1 MVLFE
6 RYDQDANGNKY
17 TETKNRYDSYYL
29 TADGDKYTFA
39 KRDVNLWSDR
49 ASAFVPLRY
58 TANLQYEGAANGV
71 VTSEAWNEYY
81 LNGYH
86 GELKSY
92 KYSDKGSLGE
102 DGNGKFDYATAIKY
116 TDNAS
121 KHILGLPVDVTVTG
135 GDGSLYHHVTAKYN
149 TNYANHITQITQQL
163 NDGEAV
169 TDYKYDSYGNIIQK
183 TLPANG
189 KGQRMWYKY
198 RYEPEMNMYVE
209 RIDDAWGY
217 RSEQGNFDYRY
228 GIAKEHRD
236 LNNFYYETD
245 VDDLGRITGVRG
257 PNELAT
263 GVPYAIAF
271 EYQPLATFNESGITA
286 PAYAVTKHYDI
297 QHPNDDLE
305 TVTFVDGFGRA
316 VQVKKDGVVTSASKG
331 SSAKDENVMIVSG
344 RNVYDAFGRVAKAF
358 YPTTEGTGSKSTFS
372 KSFDNVSP
380 TVTVYDVLDRA
391 TSVALPDNSTTTT
404 AYTVDNSSHTLVT
417 TVTDALH
424 NVQATHT
431 NGSGKTLKT
440 IQKSGPDGEITTSF
454 EYDGIQRLVR
464 VTDTEGN
471 VTTST
476 YDMGD
481 RRTEVNHPASGITS
495 FTYDALGNVLTKQTA
510 NLAKEGKFITY
521 DYDYQRL
528 TGINYP
534 DHPENNVKYYYGGRN
549 ASQNRIGRLML
560 REDGTGAIE
569 YFYGKM
575 GEVTKTRRTIIVP
588 NQAIA
593 TYVTQW
599 TYDSH
604 NRLLEMIY
612 PDEEKITYSYNLGGQ
627 LEKVHGYKS
636 YGYDYVSKIGY
647 DKFEQRTYL
656 KYCNGA
662 ETFYTYDPQRR
673 RLQNLN
679 VNSGGNTIMD
689 NAYTYDAVSNVLSVI
704 NGASVPQSG
713 KAGGQMA
720 HAYTYDALY
729 RLVGATGTYTGAD
742 NKTASYTLAMGYDN
756 MHRITSKRQ
765 ILTQNNVQ
773 FNGTLN
779 AGYDLSYT
787 YGTETGKKFQLANVK
802 DVNYRTE
809 ETPSESENVNNNH
822 AYEYDANG
830 NLVYVN
836 TSRTKKDGM
845 ADEKTAERKLKWD
858 EENRLLASDDNGFVT
873 NYWYDAD
880 GERTVK
886 TSGESDQVYVN
897 SEFAGGRTNTAKFSL
912 YVSPY
917 LVANQGG
924 RYTKH
929 IYIGSQ
935 RVVSKIG
942 DFDSYGS
949 DPRRIQYAGSETDG
963 LSVDYKGKYTGQLQA
978 IKDNYATFAVP
989 YNGEDNN
996 DYVDGKGFCCND
1008 GSLEAAQA
1016 RVMARAMKNNFQEG
1030 DSYEKMQFYYHP
1042 DHLGSSSY
1050 ITNLDGEVV
1059 QHIEYVP
1066 FGEVFVEERN
1076 NIWNTPYLFNAKEFD
1091 EETGL
1096 YYYGAR
1102 YYDPKVSLWI
1112 SPDPIQEK
1120 YPNTSTYCYTHNN
1133 PIVYHDPNGKDAILI
1148 VYPDYS
1154 INICNTPEINIPYI
1168 GKIPKQ
1174 KININSVGHA
1184 GVLLINNKTGVTQYY
1199 EYGRYKTTDG
1209 TVGRVRKVK
1218 VSNVTI
1224 GKDGKP
1230 TINSLNKVLGELSK
1244 KAGQGGRIDGAYIIS
1259 DEFEKMNDY
1268 ANSKFMES
1276 NPSDGNTAYNKN
1288 RKPYSILR
1296 HNCGTFAADVIN
1308 QDESVDAPCI
1318 INPTPVN
1325 IVDEYQE
1332 EGNAAVK
1339 YDPNNNKT
1347 TIGKGD
1353 ESDAKKN

>member
-1 MVLFE
+1 M
-6 RYDQDANGNKY
+6 
-17 TETKNRYDSYYL
+17 
-29 TADGDKYTFA
+29 
-39 KRDVNLWSDR
+39 
-49 ASAFVPLRY
+49 
-58 TANLQYEGAANGV
+58 
-71 VTSEAWNEYY
+71 
-81 LNGYH
+81 
-86 GELKSY
+86 
-92 KYSDKGSLGE
+92 
-102 DGNGKFDYATAIKY
+102 
-116 TDNAS
+116 
-121 KHILGLPVDVTVTG
+121 
-135 GDGSLYHHVTAKYN
+135 
-149 TNYANHITQITQQL
+149 
-163 NDGEAV
+163 
-169 TDYKYDSYGNIIQK
+169 
-183 TLPANG
+183 
-189 KGQRMWYKY
+189 
-198 RYEPEMNMYVE
+198 
-209 RIDDAWGY
+209 
-217 RSEQGNFDYRY
+217 
-228 GIAKEHRD
+228 
-236 LNNFYYETD
+236 
-245 VDDLGRITGVRG
+245 
-257 PNELAT
+257 
-263 GVPYAIAF
+263 
-271 EYQPLATFNESGITA
+271 
-286 PAYAVTKHYDI
+286 
-297 QHPNDDLE
+297 
-305 TVTFVDGFGRA
+305 
-316 VQVKKDGVVTSASKG
+316 TSASKG
-331 SSAKDENVMIVSG
+331 NSAKDENVMIVSG
-344 RNVYDAFGRVAKAF
+344 RNMYDAFGRVAKAF
-358 YPTTEGTGSKSTFS
+358 YPTTEGTGSKSTFN

-391 TSVALPDNSTTTT
+391 TSVTLPDNSTTTT
-404 AYTVDNSSHTLVT
+404 AYTVDNSSHALVT

-560 REDGTGAIE
+560 REDGIGAIE

-575 GEVTKTRRTIIVP
+575 GEVTKTRRTMIVP

-673 RLQNLN
+673 RLQNLT

-704 NGASVPQSG
+704 NGASVPKSG

-720 HAYTYDALY
+720 HTYTYDALY
-729 RLVGATGTYTGAD
+729 RLVSATGTYTGAD

-787 YGTETGKKFQLANVK
+787 YGTDTGKKFQLANVK

-963 LSVDYKGKYTGQLQA
+963 LSVDYKQKYVQQLQV

-1016 RVMARAMKNNFQEG
+1016 RAIAANIAKAKAVNGNFKEN
-1030 DSYEKMQFYYHP
+1030 DDYEKMQFYYHP

-1066 FGEVFVEERN
+1066 FGEVFIEERN
-1076 NIWNTPYLFNAKEFD
+1076 DVWNTPYLFNAKEFD
-1091 EETGL
+1091 EETGM

-1102 YYDPKVSLWI
+1102 YYEPRLSLWI
-1112 SPDPIQEK
+1112 SVDPISNYDPRNNEN
-1120 YPNTSTYCYTHNN
+1120 YLDGEHNLGVYNTFNLAPYGYCYQN
-1133 PIVYHDPNGKDAILI
+1133 PIRLIDPNGKQVDAVDFVPFLGSGRDIYRGFRDGDIL
-1148 VYPDYS
+1148 
-1154 INICNTPEINIPYI
+1154 TGAI
-1168 GKIPKQ
+1168 GVGGLIADVFTLGSG
-1174 KININSVGHA
+1174 SVVTGGIKA
-1184 GVLLINNKTGVTQYY
+1184 GVKAGVKTAVKQEIKQAAKTETKVAAKALTQASKQGVKSASELGIKDGMKTTSTKALELGQEFLGKGYR
-1199 EYGRYKTTDG
+1199 EVGPGRY
-1209 TVGRVRKVK
+1209 
-1218 VSNVTI
+1218 VSA
-1224 GKDGKP
+1224 DGKRVFRMGDNDILGKHGGGP
-1230 TINSLNKVLGELSK
+1230 HVNFETLKPNPNKPG
-1244 KAGQGGRIDGAYIIS
+1244 
-1259 DEFEKMNDY
+1259 KM
-1268 ANSKFMES
+1268 M
-1276 NPSDGNTAYNKN
+1276 
-1288 RKPYSILR
+1288 
-1296 HNCGTFAADVIN
+1296 
-1308 QDESVDAPCI
+1308 VDQNYHVFI
-1318 INPTPVN
+1318 T
-1325 IVDEYQE
+1325 E
-1332 EGNAAVK
+1332 
-1339 YDPNNNKT
+1339 
-1347 TIGKGD
+1347 
-1353 ESDAKKN
+1353 

>member
-1 MVLFE
+1 M
-6 RYDQDANGNKY
+6 
-17 TETKNRYDSYYL
+17 
-29 TADGDKYTFA
+29 
-39 KRDVNLWSDR
+39 NLWSDR

-71 VTSEAWNEYY
+71 ITSEAWNEYY

-116 TDNAS
+116 TDNAA
-121 KHILGLPVDVTVTG
+121 KHIFGLPIDVTVTG
-135 GDGSLYHHVTAKYN
+135 GDGSIYHHVTAKYN

-271 EYQPLATFNESGITA
+271 EYQPLATFGESGITA

-316 VQVKKDGVVTSASKG
+316 VQVKKDGVITSAAKG
-331 SSAKDENVMIVSG
+331 SSAKDENVMIISG

-358 YPTTEGTGSKSTFS
+358 YPTTEGTGSKSTFN

-391 TSVALPDNSTTTT
+391 TSVTLPDNSTTTT
-404 AYTVDNSSHTLVT
+404 AYTVDNGSHALVT

-431 NGSGKTLKT
+431 NGSGKTVKT

-560 REDGTGAIE
+560 LEDGTGAIE

-575 GEVTKTRRTIIVP
+575 GEVTKTRRTMIVP

-673 RLQNLN
+673 RLQNLT

-689 NAYTYDAVSNVLSVI
+689 NAYTYDAVSNVLSVV

-720 HAYTYDALY
+720 HTYTYDALY
-729 RLVGATGTYTGAD
+729 RLVSATGTYTGAD

-836 TSRTKKDGM
+836 TSRTKKDGV
-845 ADEKTAERKLKWD
+845 ADEKTTERKLKWD

-963 LSVDYKGKYTGQLQA
+963 LSVDYKVKYTQQLQV

-996 DYVDGKGFCCND
+996 DYIDGKGFCCND
-1008 GSLEAAQA
+1008 GSLEAAQTRA
-1016 RVMARAMKNNFQEG
+1016 LARAAKNNFQE
-1030 DSYEKMQFYYHP
+1030 DDAYEKMQFYYHP

-1050 ITNLDGEVV
+1050 ITNLNGEVV

-1102 YYDPKVSLWI
+1102 YYDPRFGLWI
-1112 SPDPIQEK
+1112 SVDPLYEIDLS
-1120 YPNTSTYCYTHNN
+1120 TSPYAFCGNN
-1133 PIVYHDPNGKDAILI
+1133 PIIRIDSDGRIWDTIWDVGNLVYDVGAAVYHHIKGEHKIAKEHWIDAGYDAGAAVIPFVPAGVSKVVKGGTKVAKGLDEVSSTRKGLKNADAIAEGRKFEADELKRAIGGGKNVSSQTRLVPKNGKGNVKGNRTNADQLI
-1148 VYPDYS
+1148 K
-1154 INICNTPEINIPYI
+1154 N
-1168 GKIPKQ
+1168 
-1174 KININSVGHA
+1174 
-1184 GVLLINNKTGVTQYY
+1184 
-1199 EYGRYKTTDG
+1199 
-1209 TVGRVRKVK
+1209 
-1218 VSNVTI
+1218 
-1224 GKDGKP
+1224 KDGSF
-1230 TINSLNKVLGELSK
+1230 TIVETKRSSTTPLTKGQKAAQKHVNSGNGIFEVRSNRPN
-1244 KAGQGGRIDGAYIIS
+1244 QG
-1259 DEFEKMNDY
+1259 
-1268 ANSKFMES
+1268 
-1276 NPSDGNTAYNKN
+1276 
-1288 RKPYSILR
+1288 L
-1296 HNCGTFAADVIN
+1296 H
-1308 QDESVDAPCI
+1308 
-1318 INPTPVN
+1318 
-1325 IVDEYQE
+1325 
-1332 EGNAAVK
+1332 
-1339 YDPNNNKT
+1339 
-1347 TIGKGD
+1347 KGD
-1353 ESDAKKN
+1353 KIRVKEYNRVNKK

>member
-1 MVLFE
+1 M
-6 RYDQDANGNKY
+6 
-17 TETKNRYDSYYL
+17 
-29 TADGDKYTFA
+29 
-39 KRDVNLWSDR
+39 
-49 ASAFVPLRY
+49 
-58 TANLQYEGAANGV
+58 
-71 VTSEAWNEYY
+71 
-81 LNGYH
+81 
-86 GELKSY
+86 
-92 KYSDKGSLGE
+92 
-102 DGNGKFDYATAIKY
+102 
-116 TDNAS
+116 
-121 KHILGLPVDVTVTG
+121 
-135 GDGSLYHHVTAKYN
+135 
-149 TNYANHITQITQQL
+149 
-163 NDGEAV
+163 
-169 TDYKYDSYGNIIQK
+169 
-183 TLPANG
+183 
-189 KGQRMWYKY
+189 
-198 RYEPEMNMYVE
+198 
-209 RIDDAWGY
+209 
-217 RSEQGNFDYRY
+217 
-228 GIAKEHRD
+228 
-236 LNNFYYETD
+236 
-245 VDDLGRITGVRG
+245 
-257 PNELAT
+257 
-263 GVPYAIAF
+263 
-271 EYQPLATFNESGITA
+271 
-286 PAYAVTKHYDI
+286 
-297 QHPNDDLE
+297 
-305 TVTFVDGFGRA
+305 
-316 VQVKKDGVVTSASKG
+316 
-331 SSAKDENVMIVSG
+331 
-344 RNVYDAFGRVAKAF
+344 
-358 YPTTEGTGSKSTFS
+358 
-372 KSFDNVSP
+372 
-380 TVTVYDVLDRA
+380 
-391 TSVALPDNSTTTT
+391 
-404 AYTVDNSSHTLVT
+404 
-417 TVTDALH
+417 
-424 NVQATHT
+424 
-431 NGSGKTLKT
+431 KT

-575 GEVTKTRRTIIVP
+575 GEVTKTRRTMIVP

-673 RLQNLN
+673 RLQNLT

-689 NAYTYDAVSNVLSVI
+689 NAYTYDAVSNVLSVV

-720 HAYTYDALY
+720 HTYTYDALY
-729 RLVGATGTYTGAD
+729 RLVSATGTYTGAD

-773 FNGTLN
+773 FDGTLN
-779 AGYDLSYT
+779 AGYDLTYT
-787 YGTETGKKFQLANVK
+787 YGTDTGKKFQLANVK

-809 ETPSESENVNNNH
+809 ETPSESENVNNSH

-963 LSVDYKGKYTGQLQA
+963 LSVDYKVKYTQQLQV

-1008 GSLEAAQA
+1008 GSLEAAQTRA
-1016 RVMARAMKNNFQEG
+1016 LARAAKNNFQEG
-1030 DSYEKMQFYYHP
+1030 DTYEKMQFYYHP

-1102 YYDPKVSLWI
+1102 YYDPRVSLWI
-1112 SPDPIQEK
+1112 STDPMEDK
-1120 YPNTSTYCYTHNN
+1120 FPSVSSYTYVINN
-1133 PIVYHDPNGKDAILI
+1133 PLNILDPNGADI
-1148 VYPDYS
+1148 VYVNLGGQEVYR
-1154 INICNTPEINIPYI
+1154 IKNKNI
-1168 GKIPKQ
+1168 
-1174 KININSVGHA
+1174 
-1184 GVLLINNKTGVTQYY
+1184 
-1199 EYGRYKTTDG
+1199 YKTYIQTSRSYTSPSKGNLGWKEVPMPKIIQTRPSSNEDVSSEKYQKNDYLIAARTG
-1209 TVGRVRKVK
+1209 YFNQAKNHGILKLYSEGGHEISSEEIRQIPDLDPTLVK
-1218 VSNVTI
+1218 AICIQESHAALTSSDIMTSNNP
-1224 GKDGKP
+1224 GDWGDGKLKSAYGMKKKEKMSV
-1230 TINSLNKVLGELSK
+1230 TNSLYYGIRILATKGFK
-1244 KAGQGGRIDGAYIIS
+1244 GG
-1259 DEFEKMNDY
+1259 
-1268 ANSKFMES
+1268 
-1276 NPSDGNTAYNKN
+1276 
-1288 RKPYSILR
+1288 
-1296 HNCGTFAADVIN
+1296 
-1308 QDESVDAPCI
+1308 
-1318 INPTPVN
+1318 
-1325 IVDEYQE
+1325 
-1332 EGNAAVK
+1332 VK
-1339 YDPNNNKT
+1339 YDKKTGETSYEFKGWGNATNNFNGGGVRNYQNDVET
-1347 TIGKGD
+1347 MVR
-1353 ESDAKKN
+1353 ESKPRKR

>member
-1 MVLFE
+1 M
-6 RYDQDANGNKY
+6 
-17 TETKNRYDSYYL
+17 
-29 TADGDKYTFA
+29 
-39 KRDVNLWSDR
+39 
-49 ASAFVPLRY
+49 
-58 TANLQYEGAANGV
+58 
-71 VTSEAWNEYY
+71 
-81 LNGYH
+81 
-86 GELKSY
+86 
-92 KYSDKGSLGE
+92 
-102 DGNGKFDYATAIKY
+102 
-116 TDNAS
+116 
-121 KHILGLPVDVTVTG
+121 
-135 GDGSLYHHVTAKYN
+135 
-149 TNYANHITQITQQL
+149 
-163 NDGEAV
+163 
-169 TDYKYDSYGNIIQK
+169 
-183 TLPANG
+183 
-189 KGQRMWYKY
+189 
-198 RYEPEMNMYVE
+198 
-209 RIDDAWGY
+209 
-217 RSEQGNFDYRY
+217 
-228 GIAKEHRD
+228 
-236 LNNFYYETD
+236 
-245 VDDLGRITGVRG
+245 
-257 PNELAT
+257 
-263 GVPYAIAF
+263 
-271 EYQPLATFNESGITA
+271 
-286 PAYAVTKHYDI
+286 
-297 QHPNDDLE
+297 
-305 TVTFVDGFGRA
+305 
-316 VQVKKDGVVTSASKG
+316 
-331 SSAKDENVMIVSG
+331 
-344 RNVYDAFGRVAKAF
+344 
-358 YPTTEGTGSKSTFS
+358 
-372 KSFDNVSP
+372 
-380 TVTVYDVLDRA
+380 
-391 TSVALPDNSTTTT
+391 
-404 AYTVDNSSHTLVT
+404 
-417 TVTDALH
+417 
-424 NVQATHT
+424 
-431 NGSGKTLKT
+431 KT

-481 RRTEVNHPASGITS
+481 RRTEVSHPASGITS

-575 GEVTKTRRTIIVP
+575 GEMTKTRRTMIVP

-673 RLQNLN
+673 RLQNLT

-689 NAYTYDAVSNVLSVI
+689 NAYTYDAVSNVLSVV

-720 HAYTYDALY
+720 HTYTYDALY
-729 RLVGATGTYTGAD
+729 RLVSATGTYTGAD

-779 AGYDLSYT
+779 AGYDLTYT
-787 YGTETGKKFQLANVK
+787 YGTDTGKKFQLANVK

-809 ETPSESENVNNNH
+809 ETPSESENVNNSH
-822 AYEYDANG
+822 AYGYDANG

-836 TSRTKKDGM
+836 TSRTKKDGI
-845 ADEKTAERKLKWD
+845 ADEKAAERKLKWD

-963 LSVDYKGKYTGQLQA
+963 LSVDYKVKYTQQLQV

-1016 RVMARAMKNNFQEG
+1016 RALSRAMKNNFQES
-1030 DSYEKMQFYYHP
+1030 DAYEKMQFYYHP

-1102 YYDPKVSLWI
+1102 YYEPRLGLWI
-1112 SPDPIQEK
+1112 SADIEQEMH
-1120 YPNTSTYCYTHNN
+1120 PNVSTYTYCLNN
-1133 PIVYHDPNGKDAILI
+1133 PILFIDPDGKGVWTKVGKAVIKVGAKVGSHGFKALTQAATYTNAFSDVLNDVNTLTDNNSSKWDKFKAGASLASELLPVSVGDIKDAYKLAKKGAK
-1148 VYPDYS
+1148 YAEREAGNLLS
-1154 INICNTPEINIPYI
+1154 I
-1168 GKIPKQ
+1168 
-1174 KININSVGHA
+1174 
-1184 GVLLINNKTGVTQYY
+1184 
-1199 EYGRYKTTDG
+1199 
-1209 TVGRVRKVK
+1209 
-1218 VSNVTI
+1218 
-1224 GKDGKP
+1224 
-1230 TINSLNKVLGELSK
+1230 SK
-1244 KAGQGGRIDGAYIIS
+1244 KSTKGQPKGSISGTKEALKEVKKILKMNERETLPKNKGKFGSSMRGDSKRGYRLDPAHPSAKPGSGEEYPHINYWDYTKGKRGKGGLDGAVPI
-1259 DEFEKMNDY
+1259 
-1268 ANSKFMES
+1268 
-1276 NPSDGNTAYNKN
+1276 
-1288 RKPYSILR
+1288 RK
-1296 HNCGTFAADVIN
+1296 
-1308 QDESVDAPCI
+1308 
-1318 INPTPVN
+1318 
-1325 IVDEYQE
+1325 
-1332 EGNAAVK
+1332 
-1339 YDPNNNKT
+1339 
-1347 TIGKGD
+1347 
-1353 ESDAKKN
+1353 

>member
-1 MVLFE
+1 M
-6 RYDQDANGNKY
+6 
-17 TETKNRYDSYYL
+17 
-29 TADGDKYTFA
+29 
-39 KRDVNLWSDR
+39 
-49 ASAFVPLRY
+49 
-58 TANLQYEGAANGV
+58 
-71 VTSEAWNEYY
+71 
-81 LNGYH
+81 
-86 GELKSY
+86 
-92 KYSDKGSLGE
+92 
-102 DGNGKFDYATAIKY
+102 
-116 TDNAS
+116 
-121 KHILGLPVDVTVTG
+121 TVTG

-163 NDGEAV
+163 NDGAAV

-183 TLPANG
+183 TLPVNG

-271 EYQPLATFNESGITA
+271 EYQPLATFGESGITA

-331 SSAKDENVMIVSG
+331 NSAKDENVMIVSG
-344 RNVYDAFGRVAKAF
+344 RNMYDAFGRVAKAF
-358 YPTTEGTGSKSTFS
+358 YPTTEGTGSKSTFN

-391 TSVALPDNSTTTT
+391 TSVTLPDNSTTTT
-404 AYTVDNSSHTLVT
+404 AYTVDNGTHALVA

-528 TGINYP
+528 TGISYP

-575 GEVTKTRRTIIVP
+575 GEVTKTRRTMIVP

-612 PDEEKITYSYNLGGQ
+612 PVEEKITYSYNLGGQ

-673 RLQNLN
+673 RLQNLT

-689 NAYTYDAVSNVLSVI
+689 NAYTYDAVSNVLSVV

-729 RLVGATGTYTGAD
+729 RLVSATGTYTGAD

-787 YGTETGKKFQLANVK
+787 YGTDTGKKFQLANVK

-809 ETPSESENVNNNH
+809 ETPSESENVNNSH
-822 AYEYDANG
+822 VYEYDANG

-836 TSRTKKDGM
+836 TSRTKKDGV

-963 LSVDYKGKYTGQLQA
+963 LSVDYKKKYAQQLQV

-1008 GSLEAAQA
+1008 GSLEAAQTRA
-1016 RVMARAMKNNFQEG
+1016 LARAAKNNFQEG
-1030 DSYEKMQFYYHP
+1030 DTYEKMQFYYHP

-1066 FGEVFVEERN
+1066 FGEVFIEERN

-1102 YYDPKVSLWI
+1102 YYDPRVSLWI
-1112 SPDPIQEK
+1112 STDPMEDK
-1120 YPNTSTYCYTHNN
+1120 FPSVSSYTYVINN
-1133 PIVYHDPNGKDAILI
+1133 PLNILDPNGADI
-1148 VYPDYS
+1148 VYVNLGGQEVYR
-1154 INICNTPEINIPYI
+1154 IKNKNI
-1168 GKIPKQ
+1168 
-1174 KININSVGHA
+1174 
-1184 GVLLINNKTGVTQYY
+1184 
-1199 EYGRYKTTDG
+1199 YKTYIQTSRSYTSPSKGNLGWKEVPMPKIIQTRPSSNEDVSSEKYQKNDYLIAARTG
-1209 TVGRVRKVK
+1209 YFNQAKNHGILKLYSEGGHEISSEEIRQIPDLDPTLVK
-1218 VSNVTI
+1218 AICIQESHAALTSSDIMTSNNP
-1224 GKDGKP
+1224 GDWGDGKLKSAYGMKKKEKMSV
-1230 TINSLNKVLGELSK
+1230 TNSLYYGIRILATKGFK
-1244 KAGQGGRIDGAYIIS
+1244 GG
-1259 DEFEKMNDY
+1259 
-1268 ANSKFMES
+1268 
-1276 NPSDGNTAYNKN
+1276 
-1288 RKPYSILR
+1288 
-1296 HNCGTFAADVIN
+1296 
-1308 QDESVDAPCI
+1308 
-1318 INPTPVN
+1318 
-1325 IVDEYQE
+1325 
-1332 EGNAAVK
+1332 VK
-1339 YDPNNNKT
+1339 YDKKTGETSYEFKGWGNATNNFNGGGVRNYQNDVET
-1347 TIGKGD
+1347 MVR
-1353 ESDAKKN
+1353 ESKPRKR

>member
-1 MVLFE
+1 M
-6 RYDQDANGNKY
+6 
-17 TETKNRYDSYYL
+17 
-29 TADGDKYTFA
+29 
-39 KRDVNLWSDR
+39 
-49 ASAFVPLRY
+49 
-58 TANLQYEGAANGV
+58 
-71 VTSEAWNEYY
+71 
-81 LNGYH
+81 
-86 GELKSY
+86 
-92 KYSDKGSLGE
+92 
-102 DGNGKFDYATAIKY
+102 
-116 TDNAS
+116 
-121 KHILGLPVDVTVTG
+121 
-135 GDGSLYHHVTAKYN
+135 
-149 TNYANHITQITQQL
+149 
-163 NDGEAV
+163 
-169 TDYKYDSYGNIIQK
+169 
-183 TLPANG
+183 
-189 KGQRMWYKY
+189 
-198 RYEPEMNMYVE
+198 
-209 RIDDAWGY
+209 
-217 RSEQGNFDYRY
+217 
-228 GIAKEHRD
+228 
-236 LNNFYYETD
+236 
-245 VDDLGRITGVRG
+245 
-257 PNELAT
+257 
-263 GVPYAIAF
+263 
-271 EYQPLATFNESGITA
+271 
-286 PAYAVTKHYDI
+286 
-297 QHPNDDLE
+297 
-305 TVTFVDGFGRA
+305 
-316 VQVKKDGVVTSASKG
+316 TSASKG
-331 SSAKDENVMIVSG
+331 NSAKDENVMIVSG
-344 RNVYDAFGRVAKAF
+344 RNVYDAFGRVAKSF

-391 TSVALPDNSTTTT
+391 TSVTLPDNSTTTT
-404 AYTVDNSSHTLVT
+404 AYTVDNGSHALVT

-560 REDGTGAIE
+560 REDGIGAIE

-575 GEVTKTRRTIIVP
+575 GEVTKTRRTMIVP

-673 RLQNLN
+673 RLQNLT

-704 NGASVPQSG
+704 NGASVPKSG

-720 HAYTYDALY
+720 HTYTYDALY
-729 RLVGATGTYTGAD
+729 RLVSATGTYTGAD

-787 YGTETGKKFQLANVK
+787 YGTDTGKKFQLANVK

-963 LSVDYKGKYTGQLQA
+963 LSVDYKQKYVQQLQV

-1016 RVMARAMKNNFQEG
+1016 RAIAANIAKAKAVNGNFKEN
-1030 DSYEKMQFYYHP
+1030 DDYEKMQFYYQP

-1066 FGEVFVEERN
+1066 FGEVFIEERN
-1076 NIWNTPYLFNAKEFD
+1076 DVWNTPYLFNAKEFD
-1091 EETGL
+1091 EETGM

-1102 YYDPKVSLWI
+1102 YYEPRLSLWI
-1112 SPDPIQEK
+1112 SVDPISNYDPRNNEN
-1120 YPNTSTYCYTHNN
+1120 YLDGEHNLGVYNTFNLAPYGYCYQN
-1133 PIVYHDPNGKDAILI
+1133 PIRLIDPNGKQVDAVDFVPFLGSGRDIYRGFRDGDIL
-1148 VYPDYS
+1148 
-1154 INICNTPEINIPYI
+1154 TGAI
-1168 GKIPKQ
+1168 GVGGLIADVFTLGSG
-1174 KININSVGHA
+1174 SVVTGGIKA
-1184 GVLLINNKTGVTQYY
+1184 GVKAGVKTAVKQEIKQAAKTETKVAAKALTQASKQGVKSASELGIKDGMKTTSTKALELGQEFLGKGYR
-1199 EYGRYKTTDG
+1199 EVGPGRY
-1209 TVGRVRKVK
+1209 
-1218 VSNVTI
+1218 VSA
-1224 GKDGKP
+1224 DGKRVFRMGDNDILGKHGGGP
-1230 TINSLNKVLGELSK
+1230 HVNFETLKPNPNKPG
-1244 KAGQGGRIDGAYIIS
+1244 
-1259 DEFEKMNDY
+1259 KM
-1268 ANSKFMES
+1268 M
-1276 NPSDGNTAYNKN
+1276 
-1288 RKPYSILR
+1288 
-1296 HNCGTFAADVIN
+1296 
-1308 QDESVDAPCI
+1308 VDQNYHVFI
-1318 INPTPVN
+1318 T
-1325 IVDEYQE
+1325 E
-1332 EGNAAVK
+1332 
-1339 YDPNNNKT
+1339 
-1347 TIGKGD
+1347 
-1353 ESDAKKN
+1353 

>member
-1 MVLFE
+1 
-6 RYDQDANGNKY
+6 
-17 TETKNRYDSYYL
+17 
-29 TADGDKYTFA
+29 
-39 KRDVNLWSDR
+39 
-49 ASAFVPLRY
+49 
-58 TANLQYEGAANGV
+58 
-71 VTSEAWNEYY
+71 
-81 LNGYH
+81 
-86 GELKSY
+86 
-92 KYSDKGSLGE
+92 
-102 DGNGKFDYATAIKY
+102 
-116 TDNAS
+116 
-121 KHILGLPVDVTVTG
+121 
-135 GDGSLYHHVTAKYN
+135 
-149 TNYANHITQITQQL
+149 
-163 NDGEAV
+163 
-169 TDYKYDSYGNIIQK
+169 
-183 TLPANG
+183 
-189 KGQRMWYKY
+189 
-198 RYEPEMNMYVE
+198 
-209 RIDDAWGY
+209 
-217 RSEQGNFDYRY
+217 
-228 GIAKEHRD
+228 
-236 LNNFYYETD
+236 
-245 VDDLGRITGVRG
+245 
-257 PNELAT
+257 
-263 GVPYAIAF
+263 
-271 EYQPLATFNESGITA
+271 
-286 PAYAVTKHYDI
+286 
-297 QHPNDDLE
+297 
-305 TVTFVDGFGRA
+305 
-316 VQVKKDGVVTSASKG
+316 
-331 SSAKDENVMIVSG
+331 
-344 RNVYDAFGRVAKAF
+344 
-358 YPTTEGTGSKSTFS
+358 
-372 KSFDNVSP
+372 
-380 TVTVYDVLDRA
+380 
-391 TSVALPDNSTTTT
+391 
-404 AYTVDNSSHTLVT
+404 
-417 TVTDALH
+417 
-424 NVQATHT
+424 
-431 NGSGKTLKT
+431 
-440 IQKSGPDGEITTSF
+440 
-454 EYDGIQRLVR
+454 
-464 VTDTEGN
+464 
-471 VTTST
+471 
-476 YDMGD
+476 MGD

-575 GEVTKTRRTIIVP
+575 GEVTKTRRTMIVP

-673 RLQNLN
+673 RLQNLT

-689 NAYTYDAVSNVLSVI
+689 NAYTYDAVSNVLSVV

-720 HAYTYDALY
+720 HNYTYDALY

-779 AGYDLSYT
+779 VGYDLSYT

-963 LSVDYKGKYTGQLQA
+963 LSVDYKQKYVQQLQV

-1016 RVMARAMKNNFQEG
+1016 RALARAAKNNFQEG
-1030 DSYEKMQFYYHP
+1030 DAYEKMQFYFHP

-1102 YYDPKVSLWI
+1102 YYDPRVSLWI
-1112 SPDPIQEK
+1112 STDSQQEQYPFVSTYSYVKNSPLTYIDPEGKSPVKAIITATK
-1120 YPNTSTYCYTHNN
+1120 YIRRAYKIFKKTGKLTVKSLKQAGLDEIADMAGDLFTLFDGDASTMDKIGAGVDLVLGTDFNNKGNKAAKKFLGITENANSANKLSKRFNDIVEGAVLERKTKGNTSIYRKKGGMK
-1133 PIVYHDPNGKDAILI
+1133 VAEKDFGDMNLSN
-1148 VYPDYS
+1148 VK
-1154 INICNTPEINIPYI
+1154 EF
-1168 GKIPKQ
+1168 G
-1174 KININSVGHA
+1174 
-1184 GVLLINNKTGVTQYY
+1184 TQYGTAKRGIN
-1199 EYGRYKTTDG
+1199 ENGETIILRPGSSDG
-1209 TVGRVRKVK
+1209 A
-1218 VSNVTI
+1218 
-1224 GKDGKP
+1224 P
-1230 TINSLNKVLGELSK
+1230 TIEKQVKGRKKVEI
-1244 KAGQGGRIDGAYIIS
+1244 R
-1259 DEFEKMNDY
+1259 
-1268 ANSKFMES
+1268 
-1276 NPSDGNTAYNKN
+1276 
-1288 RKPYSILR
+1288 
-1296 HNCGTFAADVIN
+1296 
-1308 QDESVDAPCI
+1308 
-1318 INPTPVN
+1318 
-1325 IVDEYQE
+1325 
-1332 EGNAAVK
+1332 
-1339 YDPNNNKT
+1339 YD
-1347 TIGKGD
+1347 
-1353 ESDAKKN
+1353 

>member
-1 MVLFE
+1 MRKFTSLLLL
-6 RYDQDANGNKY
+6 G
-17 TETKNRYDSYYL
+17 
-29 TADGDKYTFA
+29 FA
-39 KRDVNLWSDR
+39 L
-49 ASAFVPLRY
+49 
-58 TANLQYEGAANGV
+58 
-71 VTSEAWNEYY
+71 
-81 LNGYH
+81 
-86 GELKSY
+86 
-92 KYSDKGSLGE
+92 GS
-102 DGNGKFDYATAIKY
+102 FAQT
-116 TDNAS
+116 
-121 KHILGLPVDVTVTG
+121 PG
-135 GDGSLYHHVTAKYN
+135 G
-149 TNYANHITQITQQL
+149 
-163 NDGEAV
+163 
-169 TDYKYDSYGNIIQK
+169 
-183 TLPANG
+183 
-189 KGQRMWYKY
+189 
-198 RYEPEMNMYVE
+198 
-209 RIDDAWGY
+209 
-217 RSEQGNFDYRY
+217 
-228 GIAKEHRD
+228 
-236 LNNFYYETD
+236 
-245 VDDLGRITGVRG
+245 
-257 PNELAT
+257 
-263 GVPYAIAF
+263 
-271 EYQPLATFNESGITA
+271 
-286 PAYAVTKHYDI
+286 
-297 QHPNDDLE
+297 
-305 TVTFVDGFGRA
+305 
-316 VQVKKDGVVTSASKG
+316 
-331 SSAKDENVMIVSG
+331 VSG

-358 YPTTEGTGSKSTFS
+358 YPTTEGNGSKSTFN

-391 TSVALPDNSTTTT
+391 TSVTLPDNSTTTT
-404 AYTVDNSSHTLVT
+404 AYTVDNGSHALVT

-575 GEVTKTRRTIIVP
+575 GEVTKTRRTMIVP

-673 RLQNLN
+673 RLQNLT

-689 NAYTYDAVSNVLSVI
+689 NAYTYDAVSNVLSVV

-729 RLVGATGTYTGAD
+729 RLVSATGTYTGAD

-787 YGTETGKKFQLANVK
+787 YGTDTGKKFQLANVK

-836 TSRTKKDGM
+836 TSRTKKDGI

-858 EENRLLASDDNGFVT
+858 EENRLLSSDDNGFVT

-963 LSVDYKGKYTGQLQA
+963 LSVDYKVKYTQQLQV

-1008 GSLEAAQA
+1008 GSLEAAQTRA
-1016 RVMARAMKNNFQEG
+1016 LARAAKNNFQEG
-1030 DSYEKMQFYYHP
+1030 DTYEKMQFYYHP

-1066 FGEVFVEERN
+1066 FGEVFIEERN

-1102 YYDPKVSLWI
+1102 YYDPRVSLWI
-1112 SPDPIQEK
+1112 STDILEEKNYGNSSYAYTYNPITFIDPIGTDTINISYVNKKWKIDAPIIADGNDVFNVANGDKKE
-1120 YPNTSTYCYTHNN
+1120 TYEFSQGEHGKRVNLLNLEIGETKDSYTLG
-1133 PIVYHDPNGKDAILI
+1133 VYHISGEADNGTGFYVAPGGEPSTKNG
-1148 VYPDYS
+1148 S
-1154 INICNTPEINIPYI
+1154 GRRIP
-1168 GKIPKQ
+1168 
-1174 KININSVGHA
+1174 
-1184 GVLLINNKTGVTQYY
+1184 
-1199 EYGRYKTTDG
+1199 DG
-1209 TVGRVRKVK
+1209 TY
-1218 VSNVTI
+1218 
-1224 GKDGKP
+1224 P
-1230 TINSLNKVLGELSK
+1230 
-1244 KAGQGGRIDGAYIIS
+1244 
-1259 DEFEKMNDY
+1259 
-1268 ANSKFMES
+1268 
-1276 NPSDGNTAYNKN
+1276 
-1288 RKPYSILR
+1288 
-1296 HNCGTFAADVIN
+1296 
-1308 QDESVDAPCI
+1308 I
-1318 INPTPVN
+1318 INPTAGSQWIKPGVGGNVSKRGIRFHYGGTNPRSWTEGCFVLSSRYSVN
-1325 IVDEYQE
+1325 
-1332 EGNAAVK
+1332 GN
-1339 YDPNNNKT
+1339 
-1347 TIGKGD
+1347 TIHYNAD
-1353 ESDAKKN
+1353 ESKTASRNFDNALGAIGHFSYRPKSRTYNREGATFNAPIKHTLILKSRKK

>member
-1 MVLFE
+1 MRKFTSLLLL
-6 RYDQDANGNKY
+6 G
-17 TETKNRYDSYYL
+17 
-29 TADGDKYTFA
+29 FA
-39 KRDVNLWSDR
+39 I
-49 ASAFVPLRY
+49 
-58 TANLQYEGAANGV
+58 
-71 VTSEAWNEYY
+71 
-81 LNGYH
+81 
-86 GELKSY
+86 
-92 KYSDKGSLGE
+92 GS
-102 DGNGKFDYATAIKY
+102 FAQT
-116 TDNAS
+116 
-121 KHILGLPVDVTVTG
+121 P
-135 GDGSLYHHVTAKYN
+135 
-149 TNYANHITQITQQL
+149 
-163 NDGEAV
+163 
-169 TDYKYDSYGNIIQK
+169 
-183 TLPANG
+183 
-189 KGQRMWYKY
+189 
-198 RYEPEMNMYVE
+198 
-209 RIDDAWGY
+209 
-217 RSEQGNFDYRY
+217 
-228 GIAKEHRD
+228 
-236 LNNFYYETD
+236 
-245 VDDLGRITGVRG
+245 
-257 PNELAT
+257 
-263 GVPYAIAF
+263 
-271 EYQPLATFNESGITA
+271 
-286 PAYAVTKHYDI
+286 
-297 QHPNDDLE
+297 
-305 TVTFVDGFGRA
+305 GRA

-331 SSAKDENVMIVSG
+331 NSAKDENVMIVSG
-344 RNVYDAFGRVAKAF
+344 RNMYDAFGRVAKSF

-391 TSVALPDNSTTTT
+391 TSVTLPDNSTTTT
-404 AYTVDNSSHTLVT
+404 AYTVDNGSHALVT
-417 TVTDALH
+417 TVTDALQ

-471 VTTST
+471 VTAST

-534 DHPENNVKYYYGGRN
+534 DHPGNNVKYYYGGRN

-575 GEVTKTRRTIIVP
+575 GEVTKTRRTMIVP

-673 RLQNLN
+673 RLQNLT

-689 NAYTYDAVSNVLSVI
+689 NAYTYDAVSNVLSVV

-720 HAYTYDALY
+720 HTYTYDALY
-729 RLVGATGTYTGAD
+729 RLVSATGTYTGAD

-787 YGTETGKKFQLANVK
+787 YGTDTGKKFQLANVK

-836 TSRTKKDGM
+836 TSRTKKDGV

-963 LSVDYKGKYTGQLQA
+963 LSVDYKQKYVQQLQV

-1066 FGEVFVEERN
+1066 FGEVFIEERN

-1102 YYDPKVSLWI
+1102 YYDPRVSLWI
-1112 SPDPIQEK
+1112 STDILEEKNYGNSSYAYTYNPITFIDPIGTDTINISYVNKKWKIDAPIIADGNDVFNVANGDKKE
-1120 YPNTSTYCYTHNN
+1120 TYEFSQGEHGKRVNLLNLEIGETKDSYTLG
-1133 PIVYHDPNGKDAILI
+1133 VYHISGEADNGTGFYVAPGGEPSTKNGSGRRIL
-1148 VYPDYS
+1148 
-1154 INICNTPEINIPYI
+1154 
-1168 GKIPKQ
+1168 
-1174 KININSVGHA
+1174 
-1184 GVLLINNKTGVTQYY
+1184 
-1199 EYGRYKTTDG
+1199 
-1209 TVGRVRKVK
+1209 
-1218 VSNVTI
+1218 
-1224 GKDGKP
+1224 
-1230 TINSLNKVLGELSK
+1230 
-1244 KAGQGGRIDGAYIIS
+1244 
-1259 DEFEKMNDY
+1259 
-1268 ANSKFMES
+1268 MEH
-1276 NPSDGNTAYNKN
+1276 
-1288 RKPYSILR
+1288 I
-1296 HNCGTFAADVIN
+1296 
-1308 QDESVDAPCI
+1308 Q
-1318 INPTPVN
+1318 
-1325 IVDEYQE
+1325 
-1332 EGNAAVK
+1332 
-1339 YDPNNNKT
+1339 
-1347 TIGKGD
+1347 
-1353 ESDAKKN
+1353 

>member
-1 MVLFE
+1 M
-6 RYDQDANGNKY
+6 
-17 TETKNRYDSYYL
+17 
-29 TADGDKYTFA
+29 
-39 KRDVNLWSDR
+39 
-49 ASAFVPLRY
+49 
-58 TANLQYEGAANGV
+58 
-71 VTSEAWNEYY
+71 
-81 LNGYH
+81 
-86 GELKSY
+86 
-92 KYSDKGSLGE
+92 
-102 DGNGKFDYATAIKY
+102 
-116 TDNAS
+116 
-121 KHILGLPVDVTVTG
+121 
-135 GDGSLYHHVTAKYN
+135 
-149 TNYANHITQITQQL
+149 
-163 NDGEAV
+163 
-169 TDYKYDSYGNIIQK
+169 
-183 TLPANG
+183 
-189 KGQRMWYKY
+189 
-198 RYEPEMNMYVE
+198 
-209 RIDDAWGY
+209 
-217 RSEQGNFDYRY
+217 
-228 GIAKEHRD
+228 
-236 LNNFYYETD
+236 
-245 VDDLGRITGVRG
+245 
-257 PNELAT
+257 
-263 GVPYAIAF
+263 
-271 EYQPLATFNESGITA
+271 
-286 PAYAVTKHYDI
+286 
-297 QHPNDDLE
+297 
-305 TVTFVDGFGRA
+305 
-316 VQVKKDGVVTSASKG
+316 
-331 SSAKDENVMIVSG
+331 
-344 RNVYDAFGRVAKAF
+344 
-358 YPTTEGTGSKSTFS
+358 
-372 KSFDNVSP
+372 
-380 TVTVYDVLDRA
+380 
-391 TSVALPDNSTTTT
+391 
-404 AYTVDNSSHTLVT
+404 
-417 TVTDALH
+417 
-424 NVQATHT
+424 
-431 NGSGKTLKT
+431 KT

-560 REDGTGAIE
+560 REDRTGAIE

-575 GEVTKTRRTIIVP
+575 GEVTKTRRTMIEP

-673 RLQNLN
+673 RLQSLT

-689 NAYTYDAVSNVLSVI
+689 NAYTYDAVSNVLSVV

-720 HAYTYDALY
+720 HTYTYDALY
-729 RLVGATGTYTGAD
+729 RLVSATGTYTGAD

-963 LSVDYKGKYTGQLQA
+963 LSVDYKVKYTQQLQV

-1008 GSLEAAQA
+1008 GSLEAAQTRA
-1016 RVMARAMKNNFQEG
+1016 LARAAKNNFQEG
-1030 DSYEKMQFYYHP
+1030 DTYEKMQFYYHP

-1102 YYDPKVSLWI
+1102 YYDPRVSLWI
-1112 SPDPIQEK
+1112 STDPKQES
-1120 YPNTSTYCYTHNN
+1120 YFAFSSYVYCGNN
-1133 PIVYHDPNGKDAILI
+1133 PLIYIDPNGKEWEDPAQAEKLKAKIDNKITSIQKSILAQKARLESNQAKGKDISKQERKIADFESRISNLNQSKSDIDLLGHDSQKYKLTQVSGEGAHKVRLENNGTISIETSEDALSIHEITHVRQALDAGGLEFSDSGCLKNPGTRAKGLQRYI
-1148 VYPDYS
+1148 AISEAEIEAYKMQYSYRPESLPISVDNISIINVHYVGSIKDPNGGYGYPMIKDYS
-1154 INICNTPEINIPYI
+1154 DFL
-1168 GKIPKQ
+1168 KSQQ
-1174 KININSVGHA
+1174 KFK
-1184 GVLLINNKTGVTQYY
+1184 NK
-1199 EYGRYKTTDG
+1199 
-1209 TVGRVRKVK
+1209 
-1218 VSNVTI
+1218 
-1224 GKDGKP
+1224 
-1230 TINSLNKVLGELSK
+1230 
-1244 KAGQGGRIDGAYIIS
+1244 
-1259 DEFEKMNDY
+1259 
-1268 ANSKFMES
+1268 
-1276 NPSDGNTAYNKN
+1276 
-1288 RKPYSILR
+1288 
-1296 HNCGTFAADVIN
+1296 
-1308 QDESVDAPCI
+1308 
-1318 INPTPVN
+1318 
-1325 IVDEYQE
+1325 
-1332 EGNAAVK
+1332 
-1339 YDPNNNKT
+1339 
-1347 TIGKGD
+1347 
-1353 ESDAKKN
+1353 

>member
-1 MVLFE
+1 
-6 RYDQDANGNKY
+6 
-17 TETKNRYDSYYL
+17 
-29 TADGDKYTFA
+29 
-39 KRDVNLWSDR
+39 
-49 ASAFVPLRY
+49 
-58 TANLQYEGAANGV
+58 
-71 VTSEAWNEYY
+71 
-81 LNGYH
+81 
-86 GELKSY
+86 
-92 KYSDKGSLGE
+92 
-102 DGNGKFDYATAIKY
+102 
-116 TDNAS
+116 
-121 KHILGLPVDVTVTG
+121 
-135 GDGSLYHHVTAKYN
+135 
-149 TNYANHITQITQQL
+149 
-163 NDGEAV
+163 
-169 TDYKYDSYGNIIQK
+169 
-183 TLPANG
+183 
-189 KGQRMWYKY
+189 
-198 RYEPEMNMYVE
+198 
-209 RIDDAWGY
+209 
-217 RSEQGNFDYRY
+217 
-228 GIAKEHRD
+228 
-236 LNNFYYETD
+236 
-245 VDDLGRITGVRG
+245 
-257 PNELAT
+257 
-263 GVPYAIAF
+263 
-271 EYQPLATFNESGITA
+271 
-286 PAYAVTKHYDI
+286 
-297 QHPNDDLE
+297 
-305 TVTFVDGFGRA
+305 
-316 VQVKKDGVVTSASKG
+316 
-331 SSAKDENVMIVSG
+331 
-344 RNVYDAFGRVAKAF
+344 
-358 YPTTEGTGSKSTFS
+358 
-372 KSFDNVSP
+372 
-380 TVTVYDVLDRA
+380 
-391 TSVALPDNSTTTT
+391 
-404 AYTVDNSSHTLVT
+404 
-417 TVTDALH
+417 
-424 NVQATHT
+424 
-431 NGSGKTLKT
+431 
-440 IQKSGPDGEITTSF
+440 SF

-575 GEVTKTRRTIIVP
+575 GEVTKTRRTLIVP

-673 RLQNLN
+673 RLQNLT

-689 NAYTYDAVSNVLSVI
+689 NAYTYDAVSNVLSVV

-720 HAYTYDALY
+720 HTYTYDALY
-729 RLVGATGTYTGAD
+729 RLVSATGTYTGAD
-742 NKTASYTLAMGYDN
+742 NKTANYTLAMGYDN

-779 AGYDLSYT
+779 VGYDLSYT

-836 TSRTKKDGM
+836 TSRTKKDGI

-858 EENRLLASDDNGFVT
+858 EENRLLSSDDNGFVT

-963 LSVDYKGKYTGQLQA
+963 LSVDYKVKYTQQLQV

-1008 GSLEAAQA
+1008 GSLEAAQTRA
-1016 RVMARAMKNNFQEG
+1016 LARAAKNNFQEG
-1030 DSYEKMQFYYHP
+1030 DTYEKMQFYYHP

-1050 ITNLDGEVV
+1050 ITDLDGEVV

-1102 YYDPKVSLWI
+1102 YYDPRVNVWI
-1112 SPDPIQEK
+1112 SVDPISNYDPLNSEN
-1120 YPNTSTYCYTHNN
+1120 YIDGEHNNGVYNSFNINPYIYCYQS
-1133 PIVYHDPNGKDAILI
+1133 PIILIDPNGKQTTFTNWWNKNNMTTRVAGLAKG
-1148 VYPDYS
+1148 VGGVV
-1154 INICNTPEINIPYI
+1154 EA
-1168 GKIPKQ
+1168 
-1174 KININSVGHA
+1174 SVGVIGGVATSWTGAGGIVGGIALIHGSDVAASGFSQMITGRETSSFTSQGLQFSGMSKGTADTVDA
-1184 GVLLINNKTGVTQYY
+1184 GVSMLLTGGASSAASSTRTVAPMMNGTAKSVNSATKTVSTASSKNVATKIHGNSLKNPAPTW
-1199 EYGRYKTTDG
+1199 GYKLYSNDG
-1209 TVGRVRKVK
+1209 TFLKNGITSKPVAESRYPKWYMSDKYMIKQLFPNRRAAYEWEYKQ
-1218 VSNVTI
+1218 NTI
-1224 GKDGKP
+1224 QRGP
-1230 TINSLNKVLGELSK
+1230 LNKN
-1244 KAGQGGRIDGAYIIS
+1244 
-1259 DEFEKMNDY
+1259 M
-1268 ANSKFMES
+1268 
-1276 NPSDGNTAYNKN
+1276 
-1288 RKPYSILR
+1288 
-1296 HNCGTFAADVIN
+1296 H
-1308 QDESVDAPCI
+1308 
-1318 INPTPVN
+1318 
-1325 IVDEYQE
+1325 
-1332 EGNAAVK
+1332 
-1339 YDPNNNKT
+1339 
-1347 TIGKGD
+1347 
-1353 ESDAKKN
+1353 